1 MNVDRL
7 NELFTA
13 DFLAGTLHW
22 RVSPARS
29 VRAGD
34 RAGCRKSDGYRRPQE
49 CLS

>member
-22 RVSPARS
+22 RVATSNR
-29 VRAGD
+29 VKAGD
-34 RAGCRKSDGYRRPQE
+34 RAGTVNWNGYRRE
-49 CLS
+49 CLP